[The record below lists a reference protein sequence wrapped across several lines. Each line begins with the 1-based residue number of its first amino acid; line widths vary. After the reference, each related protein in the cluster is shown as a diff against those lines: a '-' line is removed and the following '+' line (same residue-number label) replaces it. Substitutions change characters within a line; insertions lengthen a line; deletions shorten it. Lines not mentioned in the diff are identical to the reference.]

1 MAAAIFIILEVA
13 ACGLINRTSTLQNI
27 WINRLTHR
35 VMAFTWGLGDNIRNY
50 FSLSEANDRLAQE
63 NYELSREL
71 DYYRNLYPEERVRAV
86 DGSDNPDF
94 RYIPATIVKISR
106 NTQHN
111 YIILN
116 KGYADGVEPHSG
128 IITPDGVVGIIDAV
142 DAHYSYGLTIMNTKI
157 SVSARVGSNGVV
169 ASLVWNGIT
178 SNGAL
183 LKNIPLHY
191 EIAAGDTICT
201 SGISEVLPG
210 DIPLGTVR
218 EVYTVDGVVNEASV
232 DLFQD
237 LKALRYV
244 TIVSNPVK
252 DEIVGL
258 EEKEDRI

>member
-1 MAAAIFIILEVA
+1 MTAAIFIILEVA
-13 ACGLINRTSTLQNI
+13 ACRLINRTSTLQNI
-27 WINRLTHR
+27 WINRFTHR
-35 VMAFTWGLGDNIRNY
+35 VMALSWGFGDNIRNY
-50 FSLSEANDRLAQE
+50 FSLSEMNDRLAQE
-63 NYELSREL
+63 NFRLSREL
-71 DYYRNLYPEERVRAV
+71 DYYRNLYPEERVWAV

-116 KGYADGVEPHSG
+116 KGYKDGVESHSG

-157 SVSARVGSNGVV
+157 SISSRVGSNGVV

-183 LKNIPLHY
+183 LKNVPLY
-191 EIAAGDTICT
+191 SEIAVGDTICT
-201 SGISEVLPG
+201 SGISDVLPG
-210 DIPLGTVR
+210 DIPLGAVR
-218 EVYTVDGVVNEASV
+218 EVHTVDGVVNEASV

-252 DEIVGL
+252 YEIVGL